1 MTKSFPLNITA
12 ETSGSMVLIKRNGEI
27 ISVKEVNPND
37 VKTGFAN
44 VCKSI
49 DNYVKSKIPT
59 FVPQGDLTL
68 NK

>member
-12 ETSGSMVLIKRNGEI
+12 ETSGSMVLIRRGKEL

-37 VKTGFAN
+37 VKTGFN
-44 VCKSI
+44 RVCDSI
-49 DNYVKSKIPT
+49 DNYIKTIR
-59 FVPQGDLTL
+59 